1 MGASR
6 AVLLPRVKPRVV
18 TAGSAENHDPSACR
32 TPHPEGKR
40 AGWGRDRAR
49 GDPRGDPRRA
59 PLRERR
65 NDATPPSVSDPE
77 HDARRARLERL
88 RVESRAQ
95 GTSAVKA
102 AVAAD
107 HAGRIH
113 AAARGYAAC
122 LRHFDVYL
130 KLERDEVA
138 LDAVRPKVA
147 QYRARLRR
155 LVEVIAGAEATR
167 EAAERE
173 EENRRPPR
181 PTPREDHHHEH
192 EHDEEVSNADE
203 DDDSR
208 STSTAREEG
217 ESEEGE
223 SEEGESEEGES
234 EKAESSSDRSDAD
247 PSSSSSSSFGSS
259 RAPRA
264 NPLREIRAAAPG
276 RFVITLAGAKKASP
290 PRLDGGRA
298 GKPPRRLRDAFATA
312 EEARPDANVAE
323 ETTGESTTE
332 ESTTDG
338 ETTEESTTDG
348 ETTRTPPEDVN
359 FDFDSSDSAS
369 DSPTTTRVTD
379 EEAEAWVDEDDED
392 DATSARVDDPDP
404 DPEPEREA
412 TKAIPPRGETK
423 SASPG
428 RVRTV
433 LAVLEDPSPS
443 STNDRVAS
451 VAVTSSPTSESE
463 SASPP
468 SAVHYWDGSEFGV
481 WGGSGGSY
489 AGTDLLD
496 VRALEA
502 SVDGAV
508 TNFRE
513 WVERTLLPAVDD
525 LARRSRRAVEEE
537 WRAQFPSD
545 ETYVSEMGKKD
556 YPSEAAGGVFPE
568 LPDTPTPEKRRQRR
582 QNREKEW

>member
-1 MGASR
+1 M
-6 AVLLPRVKPRVV
+6 
-18 TAGSAENHDPSACR
+18 
-32 TPHPEGKR
+32 
-40 AGWGRDRAR
+40 
-49 GDPRGDPRRA
+49 
-59 PLRERR
+59 
-65 NDATPPSVSDPE
+65 
-77 HDARRARLERL
+77 
-88 RVESRAQ
+88 
-95 GTSAVKA
+95 
-102 AVAAD
+102 
-107 HAGRIH
+107 
-113 AAARGYAAC
+113 
-122 LRHFDVYL
+122 
-130 KLERDEVA
+130 
-138 LDAVRPKVA
+138 
-147 QYRARLRR
+147 
-155 LVEVIAGAEATR
+155 
-167 EAAERE
+167 
-173 EENRRPPR
+173 
-181 PTPREDHHHEH
+181 
-192 EHDEEVSNADE
+192 
-203 DDDSR
+203 
-208 STSTAREEG
+208 
-217 ESEEGE
+217 
-223 SEEGESEEGES
+223 
-234 EKAESSSDRSDAD
+234 
-247 PSSSSSSSFGSS
+247 
-259 RAPRA
+259 
-264 NPLREIRAAAPG
+264 
-276 RFVITLAGAKKASP
+276 
-290 PRLDGGRA
+290 
-298 GKPPRRLRDAFATA
+298 
-312 EEARPDANVAE
+312 AE

-513 WVERTLLPAVDD
+513 WVGTDAPPRGGRLGAPVATRGGGGVA
-525 LARRSRRAVEEE
+525 RAVPVGRDVRERDGEEGLPE
-537 WRAQFPSD
+537 RGGGWGVPG
-545 ETYVSEMGKKD
+545 V
-556 YPSEAAGGVFPE
+556 AGHANP
-568 LPDTPTPEKRRQRR
+568 
-582 QNREKEW
+582 